1 MAVTYNI
8 KGTTNTSFKVG
19 KQGTGTAFLNTLSG
33 STINFKN
40 GDTNFASISDS
51 SSDLIIKSEVSD
63 KDILIKGNDGGSEIT
78 ALSFDMST
86 GGEATFNNKITTGS
100 TFINSGSK
108 NSFDV
113 GTSNLEVKGSTN
125 GARLYVS
132 NGGVE
137 GFSAGSEGGE
147 GHGVISLRGIQV
159 FVGGNSSKGF
169 AIGRSVGWS
178 DVTSLGQDDLKL
190 KADVTI
196 TGDLTVQGTT
206 TTINATT
213 IDVQNSFRFEGAT
226 ADAHETILT
235 VEDPTADRTV
245 TIPDATTTLVGTD
258 TTQTL
263 TNKTLTS
270 PTISGTLS
278 DLSIAN
284 TSTGDSLLLTTTEDS
299 STAGPVLTLKR
310 NSASPAD
317 ADYMGQIKFKG
328 ENDADQ
334 EITYAKITGKIL
346 DASDGTEDGMLE
358 YAFMKAGSQN
368 ISGRFRSDQF
378 QLLNGTSLY
387 IGTGGDITFEGAT
400 ADSHETTLAI
410 ADPTSDRTITIPD
423 ETGILVTKDSVTG
436 IIQLPA
442 GTTAERPT
450 PVAGM
455 MRFNSTTK
463 RFEGYNGIEW
473 VNLSP
478 VPSDLTPFTDGD
490 FVTTPGDFGGLT

>member
-33 STINFKN
+33 DTINFKN

-86 GGEATFNNKITTGS
+86 GGEATFSNKITTGS

-108 NSFDV
+108 NTFDV
-113 GTSNLEVKGSTN
+113 GTSNLEIKGSTN
-125 GARLYVS
+125 GPRLFVS

-147 GHGVISLRGIQV
+147 GHGAISLRGQQV

-169 AIGRSVGWS
+169 AIGRSVSWS

-213 IDVQNSFRFEGAT
+213 IDVQNSFTFEGAT

-235 VEDPTADRTV
+235 VADPTADRTV

-258 TTQTL
+258 TTDTFSNKSISLTTNTVTGTFAELNTAVSDATLVSIAGTETL

-270 PTISGTLS
+270 PTINTATISLGA
-278 DLSIAN
+278 DL
-284 TSTGDSLLLTTTEDS
+284 T
-299 STAGPVLTLKR
+299 
-310 NSASPAD
+310 
-317 ADYMGQIKFKG
+317 MGG
-328 ENDADQ
+328 
-334 EITYAKITGKIL
+334 Y
-346 DASDGTEDGMLE
+346 
-358 YAFMKAGSQN
+358 N
-368 ISGRFRSDQF
+368 IV
-378 QLLNGTSLY
+378 
-387 IGTGGDITFEGAT
+387 FEGAT
-400 ADSHETTLAI
+400 ADAHETTLAV

-423 ETGILVTKDSVTG
+423 ETGILVTKNSVTG

-455 MRFNSTTK
+455 IRFNSTTK
-463 RFEGYNGIEW
+463 RFEGYNGIDW

>member
-33 STINFKN
+33 DTI
-40 GDTNFASISDS
+40 A
-51 SSDLIIKSEVSD
+51 V
-63 KDILIKGNDGGSEIT
+63 
-78 ALSFDMST
+78 
-86 GGEATFNNKITTGS
+86 
-100 TFINSGSK
+100 
-108 NSFDV
+108 
-113 GTSNLEVKGSTN
+113 TSNLAVDTN
-125 GARLYVS
+125 TLYVDAVNNRVGIGKTDPGLTLDVAGTLNVS
-132 NGGVE
+132 SYIVSSTYMATTEFKPNVNDGAVLGTSSS
-137 GFSAGSEGGE
+137 GFSDLYLADGA
-147 GHGVISLRGIQV
+147 VIYL
-159 FVGGNSSKGF
+159 GN
-169 AIGRSVGWS
+169 
-178 DVTSLGQDDLKL
+178 DQDT
-190 KADVTI
+190 TI
-196 TGDLTVQGTT
+196 THTPDTGITLNNNLTVSGDLTVQGTT
-206 TTINATT
+206 TTINSST
-213 IDVQNSFRFEGAT
+213 IDVQTSFRFEGAT

-270 PTISGTLS
+270 PTISGSLS